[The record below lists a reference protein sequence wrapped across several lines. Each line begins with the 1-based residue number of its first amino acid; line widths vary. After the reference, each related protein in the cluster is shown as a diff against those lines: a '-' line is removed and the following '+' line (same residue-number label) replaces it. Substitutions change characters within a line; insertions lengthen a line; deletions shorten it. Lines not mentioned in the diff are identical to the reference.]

1 MPRPPGGGIAPAS
14 RRTCL
19 GLAEDAPI
27 SGAMKALSLAALLLV
42 GCMTTETRQVSS
54 VAPAIVRVGERAR
67 MWQVLHGDEAV
78 GTVVAFQEAGLA
90 CDAVYFVRNPWGQ
103 DLGMI
108 DGLGRAFRYL
118 PHHKDPA
125 WVGSGTVLLG
135 AERILDLGPCRLV
148 EMEAEKGAAEASPA
162 PASSDSS
169 LPAPV
174 GSGQSFPVEG
184 LAQSR

>member
-1 MPRPPGGGIAPAS
+1 MGPG
-14 RRTCL
+14 R
-19 GLAEDAPI
+19 DAPI
-27 SGAMKALSLAALLLV
+27 SGAMKALPIATLLLA

-67 MWQVLHGDEAV
+67 MWQVRHEDETV

-90 CDAVYFVRNPWGQ
+90 GDAVYVVRNPWGQ

-118 PHHKDPA
+118 PHHEDPA

-148 EMEAEKGAAEASPA
+148 EIPEEGAPQASPA

-169 LPAPV
+169 LPAREGP
-174 GSGQSFPVEG
+174 GQGFPAEG